1 MFEYLVFSQ
10 DLHPQS
16 HRPVWITS
24 RDNSVSKVENV
35 TEDREEETLLE
46 QRSEL
51 HVQISSSE
59 ELAKQE
65 QCLKSW
71 ENLHSEVRDIHQLL
85 EDFSL
90 MVQVR

>member
-1 MFEYLVFSQ
+1 VFSQ
-10 DLHPQS
+10 DLNAGS
-16 HRPVWITS
+16 HKPGWITP
-24 RDNSVSKVENV
+24 RDNSISKVENV

-46 QRSEL
+46 QTSEL
-51 HVQISSSE
+51 HVQISGSE

-71 ENLHSEVRDIHQLL
+71 ENLQSEVQDIHQLF
-85 EDFSL
+85 EDFSR